1 MYQNRDYTSEI
12 TRLVET
18 KTIENEKETKNKN
31 KKKEQIDFQNYD
43 KILGKLYHT
52 GKCLFLLYIFKF
64 HPWLRHA

>member
-43 KILGKLYHT
+43 KKAWS
-52 GKCLFLLYIFKF
+52 KFLLIFYIVEGFENVCS
-64 HPWLRHA
+64 